1 MNDGVPDMYQISK
14 NHIAVPP
21 GETIKE
27 QLEIWEITKAEFLSR
42 MGMTEDEGEALLG
55 DMALTSD
62 IASRLESALSI
73 DKGFWLGL
81 EGLYREDLK
90 KVEEENAR
98 MKKPA
103 RS

>member
-42 MGMTEDEGEALLG
+42 MGMTEDEGEALLAG
-55 DMALTSD
+55 GLPLTEE
-62 IASRLESALSI
+62 IAGKLETLLDLPAH
-73 DKGFWLGL
+73 FWLGL
-81 EGLYREDLK
+81 EASYRSDLRK
-90 KVEEENAR
+90 
-98 MKKPA
+98 
-103 RS
+103 